1 MGNIGMPELIFILVL
16 ALLIFGPRKLPE
28 IGKQIGKGLG
38 EFKRASNDLKR
49 SIEDEIE
56 KVSAE
61 EKAPAAEAKAAEAK
75 APEAGAEGTEAAKA
89 PVARLPEGTVAS
101 TREGTPEPEQPS

>member
-1 MGNIGMPELIFILVL
+1 MGNIGMPELIFIFVL
-16 ALLIFGPRKLPE
+16 ALLIFGPKKLPE

-56 KVSAE
+56 KASVE
-61 EKAPAAEAKAAEAK
+61 EPKAPAAVPQAQEAEVESTK
-75 APEAGAEGTEAAKA
+75 P

-101 TREGTPEPEQPS
+101 SREGTPEQTS